1 MTTNIKVKLSASGI
15 SEAIAQLEAYKKR
28 VSELET
34 ELPVALG
41 KSAKEVADS
50 RSSVA
55 VAVSVAVR
63 NGGADV
69 YAKGV
74 GMYHHCPS
82 RVNGTD
88 YYVSPATLEEFG
100 FGITGKGTYPV
111 AVPLAWVYDKS
122 NHGEKGWFYRNGD
135 TLMRSTGEPARA
147 YMRAAAEDVRTNVAA
162 KARELMNR

>member
-69 YAKGV
+69 YARSTGR
-74 GMYHHCPS
+74 YHAPS
-82 RVNGTD
+82 RINGEE
-88 YYVSPATLEEFG
+88 YMVYPATLEEFG

-122 NHGEKGWFYRNGD
+122 NHGEKGWFYRKGG